1 MLITK
6 IDVRNYR
13 LLKDFSIDLR
23 EDFSLVVGKNNTGKT
38 SLVSVLEKFILKE
51 DKFSYNDFCIPLRKD
66 FLELEKGTKD
76 SSDIKITLDLFI
88 EYNEAD
94 NLRNIPIL
102 NLDPK
107 ENTFKL
113 SFEYLLEKE
122 ESILLLKDFK
132 KYMEQHV
139 HTKDILY
146 FLERNHSKYFKTI
159 IRAVDPNDET
169 VFKVLRFDEIRKIIN
184 LQTVNAKRG
193 VANGAE
199 TGQFKRSNSALSK
212 LSHDYFKN
220 SDDPN
225 ATDRIGL
232 QDALIQADEELTKGY
247 QEAFK
252 DVVSSIKSFTN
263 DSSVKIRST
272 LDAVSLLKDNSSVVY
287 DDKSEEL
294 PEDHNGL
301 GYMNLF
307 AILFKLHIIFDS
319 FKKTY
324 SPTEDPADINLL
336 IIEEPEAHTHPQM
349 QYTFIKNVKVLLTE
363 QKKTLTNLQTV
374 MSTHS
379 AHITSQADFD
389 DIKYFLRSA
398 GEGNVLVKN
407 LSKLQLKKTATDD
420 EKRAFKFLKQYLTLH
435 KSELFFADKIIFVE
449 GDTERI
455 LLPAMIKKI
464 DAAHKGEKDYI
475 PLLAQSLSVVDVGA
489 NSQIFESFLDF
500 LEIKTLIITDIDAV
514 RQEDRE
520 TKAGKKIK
528 VRAASRVKEGTWT
541 ANNSIKYYLGKSDIP
556 ELIAMSEI
564 DKVVSKNRDKEVWE
578 KSDGGQVRL
587 AFQIPEAGYHA
598 RSFEDAFISLNGE
611 FLKKSIA
618 DFSSLKSMD
627 RFDEDPIPDA
637 YDLANDCV
645 DNKPGFAIDILL
657 LSDENFSNWHT
668 PQYIEEGLTWL
679 TKQ

>member
-6 IDVRNYR
+6 IEVKNYR

-51 DKFSYNDFCIPLRKD
+51 GKFSYNDFCIPLRKN
-66 FLELEKGTKD
+66 FIELEKGSQD
-76 SSDIKITLDLFI
+76 SSEIKITLDIFI
-88 EYNEAD
+88 EYSEAD
-94 NLRNIPIL
+94 NLRNVPIL
-102 NLDPK
+102 NLNPK
-107 ENTFKL
+107 ENIFKL

-122 ESILLLKDFK
+122 ESLLLLKDFK
-132 KYMEQHV
+132 KYMEQHE

-146 FLERNHSKYFKTI
+146 FLERNHFKYFKTI
-159 IRAVDPNDET
+159 VRAVDPNDEEA
-169 VFKVLRFDEIRKIIN
+169 FKVLRFDEVKKIIN
-184 LQTVNAKRG
+184 LQTINAKRG

-199 TGQFKRSNSALSK
+199 SGEFKKSNSALSK

-247 QEAFK
+247 EEAFK
-252 DVVSSIKSFTN
+252 DVVGSIKAFTN
-263 DSSVKIRST
+263 DSSVKIKST
-272 LDAVSLLKDNSSVVY
+272 LDAISLLKDNSSVVY
-287 DDKSEEL
+287 DDKEEEL

-324 SPTEDPADINLL
+324 LPTEDPADINLL

-349 QYTFIKNVKVLLTE
+349 QYTFIKNVKSLLAE
-363 QKKTLTNLQTV
+363 QKKSLDNLQTV

-389 DIKYFLRSA
+389 DIKYFLRVPD
-398 GEGNVLVKN
+398 EGNVIVKN

-420 EKRAFKFLKQYLTLH
+420 DKRAFKFLKQYLTLH
-435 KSELFFADKIIFVE
+435 KSELFFADKIIFIE

-464 DAAHKGEKDYI
+464 DLSHKGEKDYV
-475 PLLAQSLSVVDVGA
+475 PLLAQSISIVDVGA

-500 LEIKTLIITDIDAV
+500 LEIKTLIVTDVDAV
-514 RQEDRE
+514 KDETRE
-520 TKAGKKIK
+520 TKAGKDVK
-528 VRAASRVKEGTWT
+528 VKVACRVKDGTET
-541 ANNSIKYYLGKSDIP
+541 SNSSVRFYLGESALAQLTLLKDDEKI
-556 ELIAMSEI
+556 
-564 DKVVSKNRDKEVWE
+564 VSKDRDKEVWE
-578 KSDGGQVRL
+578 KKKDGQVRL

-598 RSFEDAFISLNGE
+598 RSFEDAFISLNTE
-611 FLKKSIA
+611 FLKKNVA
-618 DFSSLKSMD
+618 NFSSLKNVD
-627 RFDEDPIPDA
+627 KFDENPLPDA
-637 YDLANDCV
+637 YELAIDCV
-645 DNKPGFAIDILL
+645 ENKPGFAVDILL
-657 LSDENFSNWHT
+657 LSEEDFSNWHT
-668 PQYIEEGLTWL
+668 PKYIEEGLTWL
-679 TKQ
+679 ANQ